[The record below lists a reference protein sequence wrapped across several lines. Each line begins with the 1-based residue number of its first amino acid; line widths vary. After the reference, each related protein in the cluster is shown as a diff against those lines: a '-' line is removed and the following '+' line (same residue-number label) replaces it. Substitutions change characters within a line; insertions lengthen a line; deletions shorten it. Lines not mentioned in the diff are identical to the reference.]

1 MIDLKLLQI
10 RLLVK
15 DFKKSAM
22 FYRDIL
28 EFPVS
33 WYEENMEYA
42 LFNNGETKIELVSR
56 KVMAELVRE
65 RNKPLEAEHQSK
77 FLLQCEVEDVD
88 KTYNRLREKGIEF
101 VNEPHDRKEW
111 RARVAHFRDPDD
123 NLIEIYKML

>member
-22 FYRDIL
+22 FYRDVL

>member
-15 DFKKSAM
+15 DFKKSAV
-22 FYRDIL
+22 FYRDLL

-33 WYEENMEYA
+33 WYEEDMEYA

-56 KVMAELVRE
+56 NVMAELVGE
-65 RNKPLEAEHQSK
+65 GNKPLEAEYQSK
-77 FLLQCEVEDVD
+77 FLLQFEVEDVD
-88 KTYNRLREKGIEF
+88 QTYNRFKEKGIEF
-101 VNEPHDRKEW
+101 VNEQHDREEW
-111 RARVAHFRDPDD
+111 RVRVAHFRDPDD

>member
-15 DFKKSAM
+15 DFKKSGL
-22 FYRDIL
+22 FYRDLL

-33 WYEENMEYA
+33 WYDEDMEYA

-56 KVMAELVRE
+56 KVMAELVGE
-65 RNKPLEAEHQSK
+65 ENKPLEAESQSR
-77 FLLQCEVEDVD
+77 FLLQFQVEDVD
-88 KTYNRLREKGIEF
+88 KTYNRFREKEIEF

-111 RARVAHFRDPDD
+111 GARVAHFRDPDD
-123 NLIEIYKML
+123 NLVEIYKML